1 MTDQLIEYIHQY
13 IEYSPFIIFF
23 ALCLAGLNFPVSE
36 DLMLFISAVLA
47 SQKPDYLI
55 PLFMAVYSGAY
66 VSDLIA
72 YGLGRVLGDQLVKFR
87 FLKKMAS
94 PDKINKIK
102 SFYDTYGIITLIVG
116 RFIPFGVRN
125 ALFITAGISKMKFIK
140 FALAD
145 LLAAT
150 ITSTSFFYLYYTY
163 GESIIHLVKKAN
175 VIFAVIVFVSIFICW
190 RIFKKKSSQS

>member
-13 IEYSPFIIFF
+13 MEYSPFIIFF
-23 ALCLAGLNFPVSE
+23 ALCLAGLNLPVSE
-36 DLMLFISAVLA
+36 DLMLFISAILA
-47 SQKPDYLI
+47 SQRPDYLV
-55 PLFMAVYSGAY
+55 PLFVAVYSGAY

-72 YGLGRVLGDQLVKFR
+72 YGLGRVLGDQLEKFR

-102 SFYDTYGIITLIVG
+102 SFYDTYGMITLIIG

-125 ALFITAGISKMKFIK
+125 ALFITAGISKMNFIK

-150 ITSTSFFYLYYTY
+150 MTTVSFFYLYHTY

-175 VIFAVIVFVSIFICW
+175 IVFAIIVFISILICW
-190 RIFKKKSSQS
+190 RVYKKKSS